1 MKESGMQM
9 TDTALGSSINASR
22 RTFLKASSIVSG
34 GLVVGFVLP
43 GMKRLAQA
51 EEQAPEKKPA
61 PLPAPNAFIHIAA
74 DNSITVLLA
83 HSEMGQGIWT
93 TLPMLIAEE
102 LNVAL
107 SQVKVEHAPAAP
119 VYAHTLYGLQ
129 MTGGSSTT
137 WSEFDRYRQAGAL
150 TRMLLINAA
159 AQRFDAQPAE
169 CVAQNGLIRCG
180 GQEATYGQL
189 AEAAAKLPT
198 PTQVTLKDPVSWTI
212 IGKDTK
218 RLDTPEKI
226 NGQAVFGM
234 DIQFPGLYTALIA
247 RPPVF
252 GGKVRSFDAAASK
265 RVKGVRKVVQ
275 VPSGVAV
282 IADNYWAAKQGREV
296 LKIYWDLGKD
306 PGFNSVAQLQNYREL
321 AKTTGTVAA
330 QAGDV
335 KAAAPTVKTRL
346 QAEYQLPYL
355 SHAAMEPLN
364 CAVRLTKDMC
374 EIWTGTQMQ
383 GGDQMAASKI
393 TGLKPEQI
401 KIHTP
406 FLGGGFGRRA
416 TPTSD
421 FVVEA
426 VHVAKISG
434 LPVKTVW
441 TREDDIKGGYYRPMV
456 LHTAEIGLD
465 AQGWPLTWQHHVV
478 GQSIFSGTPFE
489 AMMKDGID
497 PTSVEGVNDSPY
509 VTGTPNHR
517 VDLHTTKLEV
527 PVLWWRSV
535 GHSHSS
541 FVMESLIDEMA
552 HAAGIDPL
560 AYRRTL
566 LKDHPRHLKTLNLV
580 AEKAGW
586 SQPLPAGQFR
596 GLAVHESFGSYVAQV
611 MEISI
616 NENSQVKVLRV
627 VCAIDCG
634 IAVNP
639 EAVRAQ
645 IEGGVAFGL
654 GAALES
660 AISFKDGQVQQ
671 SNFHD
676 YKVLRMNAMPR
687 VEVHIVPSTDKMGGV
702 GEPGLPPVAPA
713 LGNAI
718 FAATGKRIRTLPL
731 GDQLKDLVDQSKGK
745 V

>member
-1 MKESGMQM
+1 MEATIDS
-9 TDTALGSSINASR
+9 SR
-22 RTFLKASSIVSG
+22 RTFLKTGSLLAS
-34 GLVVGFVLP
+34 GLIVGFVLP
-43 GMKRLAQA
+43 GMKRFALSEAQA
-51 EEQAPEKKPA
+51 EEGEAKKPA
-61 PLPAPNAFIHIAA
+61 PLPAPNAFIRIGA

-102 LNVAL
+102 LNVPL
-107 SQVKVEHAPAAP
+107 DKITVEHAPASP
-119 VYAHTLYGLQ
+119 VYAHTVYGLQ

-137 WSEFDRYRQAGAL
+137 WSEFDRYRQAGAM
-150 TRMLLINAA
+150 TRMLLVNAA
-159 AQRFDAQPAE
+159 AQQFNVKPAD
-169 CVAQNGLIRCG
+169 CIADNGMVTCG
-180 GQEATYGQL
+180 SQQASYGQL

-198 PTQVTLKDPVSWTI
+198 PSEVALKDPSTWKI
-212 IGKDTK
+212 IGKPTK
-218 RLDTPEKI
+218 RMDTPEKI

-252 GGKVRSFDAAASK
+252 GGKVKSFDASAAK
-265 RVKGVRKVVQ
+265 AVKGVRKVVQ

-282 IADNYWAAKQGREV
+282 IADNYWAAKKGREA
-296 LKIYWDLGKD
+296 LKVKWDLGKN
-306 PGFNSVAQLQNYREL
+306 PGFNSADQLNSYRGL
-321 AKTTGTVAA
+321 AKIEGTIAA

-335 KAAAPTVKTRL
+335 KSATASAKTTL
-346 QAEYQLPYL
+346 QAEYHLPYL

-364 CAVRLTKDMC
+364 CAVRLSKDLC

-383 GGDQMAASKI
+383 GGDQMAASKV

-401 KIHTP
+401 RIHTP

-416 TPTSD
+416 TPSSD

-426 VHVAKISG
+426 VQVAKISG

-456 LHTAEIGLD
+456 LHTATIGLD
-465 AQGWPLTWQHHVV
+465 AQGWPVAWSHHVV

-489 AMMKDGID
+489 GMMKDGID

-509 VTGTPNHR
+509 VKGTANHR

-552 HAAGIDPL
+552 HAANIDPL
-560 AYRRTL
+560 DYRRKL
-566 LKDHPRHLKTLNLV
+566 LKDNPRHLKTLNLA

-586 SQPLPAGQFR
+586 GKPLPAGQFR

-616 NENSQVKVLRV
+616 NENDQVKVHRV

-645 IEGGVAFGL
+645 IEGGVSFGL

-660 AISFKDGQVQQ
+660 AITFKDGQVEQ

-687 VEVHIVPSTDKMGGV
+687 VEVHIVPSTEKMGGV

-731 GDQLKDLVDQSKGK
+731 GDQLKPDQLKQSA
-745 V
+745 